1 MNYLNRTTL
10 HLAVGILAS
19 LLLQALPLRAQQLEW
34 ARQFGGENS
43 AVGFSVAVDASGN
56 VYTTGAFRET
66 VDFDPGPGVFDMT
79 AIGFGS
85 NIFVTKLDSAG
96 KLVWARQF
104 GGGGSGGGRSVA
116 VDAAGNVYTTGI
128 FGGTADFD
136 PGAGFFNLTASGQTA
151 PFVTKLDS
159 AGRFVWAKTMGGGD
173 PSWGASV
180 AVDVSGNVYL
190 TGFFRSNRDFD
201 PGPEVLLLASAG
213 SEEWGI

>member
-85 NIFVTKLDSAG
+85 NIFVH
-96 KLVWARQF
+96 
-104 GGGGSGGGRSVA
+104 
-116 VDAAGNVYTTGI
+116 
-128 FGGTADFD
+128 
-136 PGAGFFNLTASGQTA
+136 
-151 PFVTKLDS
+151 
-159 AGRFVWAKTMGGGD
+159 
-173 PSWGASV
+173 
-180 AVDVSGNVYL
+180 
-190 TGFFRSNRDFD
+190 
-201 PGPEVLLLASAG
+201 
-213 SEEWGI
+213 